1 MNSALLRK
9 ILSLKA
15 FAIAVGVL
23 IMLYGLSL
31 ATDFRLE
38 ELVSMA
44 KSSIGIALLHDMVWL
59 PVTVAVG
66 KLLTR
71 LPGWVRTPI
80 AAGAGLTVALTLV
93 FLPFVLGYGRRS
105 NNPSLLPRN
114 YTTGWLSYLAVV
126 WLACSVGAAFGWWR
140 TRGRS
145 APSL

>member
-44 KSSIGIALLHDMVWL
+44 KWSIGIALLHDMVWL

-66 KLLTR
+66 KLWRVFRAGCVRQSRLVPDSPSRSPSCSCRLYSATEGGPTIHPCSRATTR
-71 LPGWVRTPI
+71 RDG
-80 AAGAGLTVALTLV
+80 
-93 FLPFVLGYGRRS
+93 
-105 NNPSLLPRN
+105 
-114 YTTGWLSYLAVV
+114 
-126 WLACSVGAAFGWWR
+126 
-140 TRGRS
+140 
-145 APSL
+145 